1 MHRGAIGAYRHIILY
16 IYAFTQRPKT
26 PIKGFLQ
33 IKKKKNKA
41 KSKRDI
47 WERYFNLILKIY

>member
-1 MHRGAIGAYRHIILY
+1 MIGELWGLY
-16 IYAFTQRPKT
+16 SPIYMFTKRPNPKT
-26 PIKGFLQ
+26 PIKGFLSTN
-33 IKKKKNKA
+33 KKKLNKA